1 LLIAHKPEGNVGT
14 SAPVAVRHVIEEY
27 KRFLQ
32 TSFRFLDPHLRE
44 QFETHMQQMNVLV
57 PGP

>member
-1 LLIAHKPEGNVGT
+1 MGT

-32 TSFRFLDPHLRE
+32 TSFRFLDPHLRK
-44 QFETHMQQMNVLV
+44 QFEAHLQQMDVLV
-57 PGP
+57 RGRT